1 MSKRIIG
8 RNDPCFCG
16 SGKKYKKCCGAPNP
30 NVANPVILNNELNRL
45 HQQLLSF
52 ATENYGEK
60 INEQAKRFDQPALQ
74 RHPELM
80 DIYYTGLNLW
90 IISKL
95 KIIKNVQTILEL
107 FFQVISSKLN
117 PIVKRL
123 FSQWLT
129 ADSSIYKVITV
140 PAENKDMV
148 ELQDVLTN
156 KRFRIPFRDQD
167 EYIEGS
173 LVIGTLVPFSG
184 YHAFLLSIIKLY
196 GIDHNSTLEL
206 MERFAKMEG
215 GISGHF
221 PELLTEALLLSVKNE
236 ELNPLHERVA
246 QEFTDHMVE
255 KEVEDAVILQGLALW
270 KQYCEKENPSFKNI
284 EPYAA
289 ALDYYVQKNVL
300 MNESTTQNMV
310 ANEYGANPSTV
321 SNNYRKLANFL
332 LKK

>member
-30 NVANPVILNNELNRL
+30 NVANPVIINNELNRL

-215 GISGHF
+215 GISSHF